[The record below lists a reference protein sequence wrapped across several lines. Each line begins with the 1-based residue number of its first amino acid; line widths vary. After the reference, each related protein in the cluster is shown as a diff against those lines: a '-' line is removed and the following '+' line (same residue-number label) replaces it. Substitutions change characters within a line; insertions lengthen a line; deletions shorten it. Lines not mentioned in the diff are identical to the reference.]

1 MGGGGVC
8 VLLSLNKREGG
19 GGALIRTIDCPVPAI
34 DWLLLFELKITPYL
48 SGWIHRSC

>member
-1 MGGGGVC
+1 MGGGGLRATVT
-8 VLLSLNKREGG
+8 KQEGRG